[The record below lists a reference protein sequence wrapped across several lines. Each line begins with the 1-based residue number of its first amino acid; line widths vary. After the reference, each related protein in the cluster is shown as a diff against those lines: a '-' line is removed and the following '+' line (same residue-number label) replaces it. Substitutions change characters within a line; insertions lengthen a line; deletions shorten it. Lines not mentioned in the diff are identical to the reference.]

1 MPPKPQR
8 SRLARQI
15 QKAWLLLFSLL
26 LIVTAFSQKRF
37 NPKIG
42 KNETEISSFI
52 LGDDYLAFG
61 GQFVY
66 RLPATKTLKVGA
78 GAMYGANYA
87 NTYESDFYGYG
98 ALFADVM
105 QFLGRREKWSFG
117 GQLGHGFYHDDYD
130 LKAGIYYSISCNYR
144 AILSKRL
151 LFTTSLSLGYR
162 NFHYGEANNWPSNIS
177 FIGLKF
183 GVVF

>member
-26 LIVTAFSQKRF
+26 LIVTAFSQKRS

-42 KNETEISSFI
+42 KNEMEITSFI
-52 LGDDYLAFG
+52 LGDNYLAFG
-61 GQFVY
+61 AEVVY
-66 RLPATKTLKVGA
+66 RLPATNSLKVGA
-78 GAMYGANYA
+78 GALYGANYVDGFE
-87 NTYESDFYGYG
+87 NDLHGYG
-98 ALFADVM
+98 AFFADVM
-105 QFLGRREKWSFG
+105 QFLGRRQKWSFG
-117 GQLGHGFYHDDYD
+117 GQLGHGFYNDDYN

-144 AILSKRL
+144 AIISKKM

-162 NFHYGEANNWPSNIS
+162 NFHYGEANYLPGNIS
-177 FIGLKF
+177 FTGLKF